1 MYWAP
6 GILRQ
11 ATPWTSLPRLLPHA
25 YGKYILPQ
33 YIYICYYN
41 MHMYIYIYIYVY
53 IVVGQIGNQQA
64 IHIISLQTSTLSNI

>member
-11 ATPWTSLPRLLPHA
+11 ATPWTPLPRLLPHA
-25 YGKYILPQ
+25 YGKFMLPQ
-33 YIYICYYN
+33 YIYICYCN
-41 MHMYIYIYIYVY
+41 MYMYIYIY

-64 IHIISLQTSTLSNI
+64 IHVISLQTSTLSNI